1 MSPNPT
7 FFGVSRRVL
16 LSALAVL
23 PALCGPLLP
32 MPARARARTGASGG
46 PLPSWNDGAAKQAI
60 LNFVTAV
67 TRKGSPDFVPPAER
81 IATFDNDG
89 TLWVEH
95 PVYVQMAFALREGNG
110 PAPSGMEGYAAVQ
123 GGA

>member
-1 MSPNPT
+1 MSPNPS

-16 LSALAVL
+16 LSALAAI
-23 PALCGPLLP
+23 PAFSGPILP
-32 MPARARARTGASGG
+32 MSARARTGASGG
-46 PLPSWNDGAAKQAI
+46 PLPSWNDGATKQAI
-60 LNFVTAV
+60 LNFVTAI

-95 PVYVQMAFALREGNG
+95 PMYVQMAFALDRVKAM
-110 PAPSGMEGYAAVQ
+110 APLHPEWTDHAAVQ